1 VDILGIDVGGSG
13 IKGAP
18 VNIESGELLTA
29 RYRIPTPQPAKP
41 EAIAKVVSQVAKNF
55 AWSGQIGCGF
65 PAVIH
70 SGVALT
76 AANVSKKWIGTDAA
90 SLFTGTTGC
99 PVCVVN
105 DADAAGLAEMTF
117 GAGRGRMGVVLIVTV
132 GTGLGTALFTNGHLV
147 PNTELG
153 HIELKG
159 QDAETYASD
168 AARKRERLSLKRWA
182 KRFNLYLNTLE
193 KLLWPDLIILGGGI
207 SKEFEAF
214 RPEINVQAEIVPAQ
228 TLNEAGIIGA
238 ALAARSCGQTT

>member
-1 VDILGIDVGGSG
+1 VEILGIDIGGSG

-18 VNIESGELLTA
+18 VNTERGEMLA
-29 RYRIPTPQPAKP
+29 PRHRIPTPQPSKP
-41 EAIAKVVSQVAKNF
+41 EAVAEVVAQVAKNF

-65 PAVIH
+65 PAVIR
-70 SGVALT
+70 SGVAYT

-90 SLFTGTTGC
+90 SLFSTATGC

-117 GAGRGRMGVVLIVTV
+117 GAGRGRKGLVLIVTI
-132 GTGLGTALFTNGHLV
+132 GTGIGTALFTDGHLV
-147 PNTELG
+147 PNMELG
-153 HIELKG
+153 HIELGG

-168 AARKRERLSLKRWA
+168 AARKRDDLSLRRWA

-193 KLLWPDLIILGGGI
+193 RLLWPDLIILGGGI

-214 RPEINVQAEIVPAQ
+214 RPEIQVQAEIVPAR

-238 ALAARSCGQTT
+238 ALAARSCT